1 MKKIVICALA
11 GLALVAAASPSL
23 AAGHGLYTGVGTL
36 GYNLGY
42 KFSVTKSLGLR
53 VGVNTFKYSDKI
65 KQGDVEYKGDLKL
78 NSVELTADWHPFGNG
93 FALTGGVL
101 VNDNKFTG
109 DARPTLPGQLK
120 VGDRVF
126 SGADP
131 RARVVGKLGDGVTPY
146 VGLGYTLNPVAA
158 KGLRF
163 NVGLGVVM
171 QDPEVKLT
179 VSGVNDPTGRLED
192 ERLKAERDLQKELD
206 DLKTYPVV
214 TVGFSYAF

>member
-131 RARVVGKLGDGVTPY
+131 RAQSGRK
-146 VGLGYTLNPVAA
+146 ARRRCHA
-158 KGLRF
+158 LRWTRLYAEPRCSQGPTF
-163 NVGLGVVM
+163 QCRAWCGHAG
-171 QDPEVKLT
+171 
-179 VSGVNDPTGRLED
+179 SGSQANRIGC
-192 ERLKAERDLQKELD
+192 Q
-206 DLKTYPVV
+206 
-214 TVGFSYAF
+214 

>member
-1 MKKIVICALA
+1 MKKTLACALA
-11 GLALVAAASPSL
+11 VLALGGASSATL

-42 KFSVTKSLGLR
+42 KFGVTSSLGLR

-78 NSVELTADWHPFGNG
+78 NSVELLADWHPFGNG

-109 DARPTLPGQLK
+109 NARPTTPRQLK
-120 VGDRVF
+120 IGDQVF
-126 SGADP
+126 SGPNPTAKV
-131 RARVVGKLGDGVTPY
+131 AGKLGDGLTPY
-146 VGLGYTLNPVAA
+146 VGVGYTLNPVAA

-192 ERLKAERDLQKELD
+192 ERVKAERDLQKELD